1 MTDPPLNLTQLATF
15 VRVAR
20 ERSFT
25 RAAAELHLTQ
35 PAVTQQ
41 IRALERDLGVTLVDV
56 VARRATLTEAGVMLA
71 ERADRLLAQ
80 ADAVRRDLRD
90 LAEARG
96 GTLHVGATVTIGGW
110 VLPQLLARFRDERPG
125 VTVDVRIANT
135 ATIGAL
141 AHEGT
146 LSLALVEGDLHDE
159 DLAIEPF
166 ADDAL
171 VLIVAPAHPF
181 ARRDAIS
188 VDALAGQPF
197 VAREEGSG
205 TREQFERALRAAGV
219 VPRVVLALPAGEGI
233 VRAVA
238 SGIGIAIVSQLVVAD
253 AVQAKTVVQVP
264 VRGVDLRRRF
274 TLVRRRWHTPS
285 AAVLAFEELARQSG
299 AAGTAKTGS

>member
-1 MTDPPLNLTQLATF
+1 MNDPPLNLTQLATF
-15 VRVAR
+15 ARVAR

-41 IRALERDLGVTLVDV
+41 IRALERDLGVRLVDV
-56 VARRATLTEAGVMLA
+56 VARRATLTEAGAMLA

-90 LAEARG
+90 VAEARG
-96 GTLHVGATVTIGGW
+96 GTLRLGATVTIGGW
-110 VLPQLLARFRDERPG
+110 VLPHLLARFRDERPG
-125 VTVDVRIANT
+125 VAVDVRIANT
-135 ATIGAL
+135 ATIGGL
-141 AHEGT
+141 AREGT
-146 LSLALVEGDLHDE
+146 VSLALVEGDLDDAE
-159 DLAIEPF
+159 LAIEPF

-171 VLIVAPAHPF
+171 VLIVAASHPF
-181 ARRDAIS
+181 ARREAIA
-188 VDALAGQPF
+188 VDALADQPF

-205 TREQFERALRAAGV
+205 TREQFERALRGAGV

-238 SGIGIAIVSQLVVAD
+238 SGIGIAVVSQLVVAD
-253 AVQAKTVVQVP
+253 AVQAKTVVQVG

-285 AAVLAFEELARQSG
+285 ASVLAFEELARESG
-299 AAGTAKTGS
+299 AAGMAKTGS